1 MSRLIRNTAILAK
14 TETVYGAD
22 AVPTGAANALLVS
35 NLSINPLNAQNVD
48 RNNIRPYLG
57 GDEQLV
63 GSRHVEMGFDVELVG
78 AGTLGDAPAWGPLLR
93 ACGFAEVITAGMRVD
108 YVPISTGF
116 ESVSIYWYDDG
127 VLHKGLGARGTA
139 SLKLSVGEKPV
150 ISCKYVCL
158 YGGIAVAAAPTADLE
173 EWKVPEIV
181 LDANSGNLV
190 WGATHAIATAPAL
203 VGGES
208 YPSQGLTIELGIAT
222 PFQPL
227 LGGESVPITERKV
240 TGAVKLELTAEQEV
254 AAMAAV
260 LATSKTSLGMIHGTV
275 AGSRVGVFMPGVQR
289 IEPTKEDL
297 NGTRMIGYKLLINP
311 VTGNDEIRIT
321 TSF

>member
-14 TETVYGAD
+14 TETVYGVD
-22 AVPTGAANALLVS
+22 AAPTGAANAMLVS
-35 NLSINPLNAQNVD
+35 TLSINPLNAQNVD
-48 RNNIRPYLG
+48 RNNIRSYLG

-63 GSRHVEMGFDVELVG
+63 GSRYVEMGFDVELVG
-78 AGTLGDAPAWGPLLR
+78 AGTLGVVPAWGTLLR
-93 ACGFAEVITAGMRVD
+93 ACGFAEVVTAGMRVD
-108 YVPISTGF
+108 YVPVSKGF
-116 ESVSIYWYDDG
+116 ESATIYWYDDG
-127 VLHKGLGARGTA
+127 VLHKGLGVRGTA

-150 ISCKYVCL
+150 ISCKFVCL
-158 YGGIAVAAAPTADLE
+158 YGGIAVAPAPTTDLE
-173 EWKVPEIV
+173 EWQIPEIV
-181 LDANSGNLV
+181 LDANSGNLI
-190 WGATHAIATAPAL
+190 WGATHATATAPAL
-203 VGGES
+203 VGGEF
-208 YPSQGLTIELGIAT
+208 YPSQGLTIDLGIST
-222 PFQPL
+222 PFQSL

-240 TGAVKLELTAEQEV
+240 TGAVKLELTANQEV

-260 LATSKTSLGMIHGTV
+260 LTTAKTSLGMIHGTV

-311 VTGNDEIRIT
+311 VAGNDEIRIT